1 MTQWDIEDITPAL
14 RDSPPDRRNQVWRDW
29 YNHLISQL
37 DNCDYR
43 FMNYGYLGQEGP
55 ELEPSD
61 EADRIFIGLYQVT
74 LGDTPLTNKD
84 VLDIS
89 SGLGGGAYWISRTCQ
104 PSSLVGMDLSPE
116 AVGLCS
122 KWYSDQPN
130 LRFVVGDAESLPFP
144 DNSFDV
150 VYNIEASHCY
160 TNFDVFLGEVF
171 RVLRAGG
178 VFCWSDFQSR
188 TSMGKIESDFENSGF
203 DIVSL
208 NDITDGVLRS
218 LDMVHK
224 AISEGKLDSNRI
236 IWGSNSD
243 SLQDVIQEFAEE
255 GRSYHY
261 CRLSKYNSVGS
272 RA

>member
-43 FMNYGYLGQEGP
+43 FMNYGYLGREGP

-61 EADRIFIGLYQVT
+61 EANRIFIELYQVT
-74 LGDTPLTNKD
+74 LGGTNLTDKD

-122 KWYSDQPN
+122 KRYSDQQN
-130 LRFVVGDAESLPFP
+130 LRFVIGDAEALPFP
-144 DNSFDV
+144 DDSFDV
-150 VYNIEASHCY
+150 IYNVEASHCY
-160 TNFDVFLGEVF
+160 ANYDVFLNEVF

-178 VFCWSDFQSR
+178 VFCWSDFQNR
-188 TSMGKIESDFENSGF
+188 TTIKKIEADFEDSGF
-203 DIVSL
+203 EIVSL
-208 NDITDGVLRS
+208 DDITDGVLRS
-218 LDMVHK
+218 LDSVHK
-224 AISEGKLDSNRI
+224 TISKDTLGDNRI
-236 IWGSNSD
+236 IWGSD
-243 SLQDVIQEFAEE
+243 VKSLQEVIQEFSSG
-255 GRSYHY
+255 GRSYHC
-261 CRLSKYNSVGS
+261 CRLSKNNSVDS